1 MRTEHLEWP
10 KRDRWIDVAWVLF
23 TLANLAAMALVPEW
37 ETVPFHFIWV
47 SLTILYGFRVWRTRP
62 TVVILALVMVT
73 TGALIYEDV
82 VRGGQQLDEL
92 TEVPLMAA
100 MFAAMVWH
108 ARRRLTAT
116 EEVER
121 VSMDNARL
129 LERERRFVQ
138 DASHEL
144 RTPIT
149 VALGHAELIQ
159 RRAADPTIAEDA
171 AVITDELMRLRRL
184 VDRLLLLASSAD
196 LEGHMVPV
204 DVESLVVEAVRRWTA
219 TPRRW
224 QLGTTEEA
232 TVLADADRLA
242 VALDAVIENAVQ
254 HTGESDTIEAGV
266 QRRGREAVIWIR
278 DTGTGIAT
286 ADLDPS
292 SIGSLAP
299 IRAAAGI
306 RAGSDSGCRSC
317 RRSREGHG
325 GSVQVDSVEGA
336 WTTFEIALPVA
347 RTSGN
352 RAGVG
357 WHRGGGRGCS
367 RSRRLI
373 RSSPAWRWR
382 ASCMRAPTSAFAGS
396 VAAARRARIGGRSS
410 VVSRSWCSP

>member
-1 MRTEHLEWP
+1 
-10 KRDRWIDVAWVLF
+10 
-23 TLANLAAMALVPEW
+23 
-37 ETVPFHFIWV
+37 
-47 SLTILYGFRVWRTRP
+47 
-62 TVVILALVMVT
+62 
-73 TGALIYEDV
+73 
-82 VRGGQQLDEL
+82 
-92 TEVPLMAA
+92 MAA

-159 RRAADPTIAEDA
+159 RQAADPTIAEDA

-204 DVESLVVEAVRRWTA
+204 DVEQLVVEAVRRWTA

-254 HTGESDTIEAGV
+254 HTGETDTIEAGV

-278 DTGTGIAT
+278 DTGAGIPT
-286 ADLDPS
+286 ADLNRIFDRFARSDP
-292 SIGSLAP
+292 G
-299 IRAAAGI
+299 
-306 RAGSDSGCRSC
+306 
-317 RRSREGHG
+317 RSRHTGGFGLGLPIVQAIAEGHG

-336 WTTFEIALPVA
+336 WTRFEIVA
-347 RTSGN
+347 AARARGN
-352 RAGVG
+352 SAGVG
-357 WHRGGGRGCS
+357 RHRDGRRRCS
-367 RSRRLI
+367 RSRRLT

-382 ASCMRAPTSAFAGS
+382 ESSTRPPTSAFAASG
-396 VAAARRARIGGRSS
+396 AEARRARIARRSTQ
-410 VVSRSWCSP
+410 VSRSWCSP